1 MKAFFSTV
9 KNKVGEWFE
18 SYRDAKV
25 EVFDYIEGFYN
36 QRPRRSSEGRRARQ
50 RSNDRRLTQR
60 N

>member
-1 MKAFFSTV
+1 MEAFFSTV

-18 SYRDAKV
+18 SDRDAKV

-36 QRPRRSSEGRRARQ
+36 QRRLRSSEGRRAQ